1 MKAAFVA
8 GGQPRFTPDILDIFR
23 QVKGVTKADIF
34 MVLWKSDWAVDEEIG
49 RKKIERILPGH
60 WNLAQLKIIDE
71 PNYLLPEDAPTLDPP
86 RPENVAWWY
95 KRCFN
100 QNYSLSLAA
109 DLIANNDYDVI
120 TRFRGDSSLDTNLDY
135 STLTIDDKIII
146 PNDANSGWP
155 DLPFSDLFFLG
166 RPDLMKK
173 FFSLGKEFPKYVK
186 IADPNWFQNPVGSWR
201 GEWLSGTFLKHNN
214 MSVVKGPFRARLNTY
229 GRSRFTDKHFH
240 HQIAP
245 DPTEYYEH

>member
-1 MKAAFVA
+1 MKVAFVA

-23 QVKGVTKADIF
+23 QVKGVSQADIF
-34 MVLWKSDWAVDEEIG
+34 MVLWKSSWANDEVTA
-49 RKKIERILPGH
+49 RTKIEKILPRH
-60 WNLAQLKIIDE
+60 WNLAQIKIIDE
-71 PNYLLPEDAPTLDPP
+71 PDYILPDDAPSLEFP

-109 DLIANNDYDVI
+109 DLIPNNEYQVV
-120 TRFRGDSSLDTNLDY
+120 TRFRGDSSLDTDLDY
-135 STLTIDDKIII
+135 SKLSFDNRIII

-166 RPDLMKK
+166 PTEPMMK
-173 FFSLGKEFPKYVK
+173 FFSLGKEFGKYVK
-186 IADPNWFQNPVGSWR
+186 IADPHWFQNPVGSWR

-214 MSVVKGPFRARLNTY
+214 ISVVRGPFRARLNTY
-229 GRSRFTDKHFH
+229 GRSRFTDKHYH
-240 HQIAP
+240 HAVAP
-245 DPTEYYEH
+245 DPTE